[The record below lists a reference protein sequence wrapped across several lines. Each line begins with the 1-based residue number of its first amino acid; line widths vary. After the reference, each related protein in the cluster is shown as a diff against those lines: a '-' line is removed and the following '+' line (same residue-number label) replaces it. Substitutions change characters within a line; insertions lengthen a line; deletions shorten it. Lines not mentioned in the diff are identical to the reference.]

1 MPSNIL
7 STLTTKWATPDFGHI
22 WSVIRSGLVPVLIV
36 VCALILISVILSIV
50 RYFVGKKSYPKTF
63 LELRFPSDTAKT
75 AFATEQ
81 LYVLLHTRSKHQRL
95 SEKIFGPKKIYS
107 FELVSTKSE
116 GIRYI
121 VSVPQKEA
129 DTLQRSL
136 MSFLPGI
143 KIQEVE
149 DYIPADEQKTIRL
162 VELKLSADFVLP
174 LQDQKALSEYDPMS
188 YLTGHMTK
196 LALNELVAFQL
207 VVTPVLPTLHRNVI
221 RRMIEVRQT
230 ISRGL
235 PLSAILKPRF
245 TYIPVVVQVIL
256 KVLLWVIESIIKLAI
271 SLPSLLF
278 DPRSTSIPILQTQT
292 AQARKDDLNP
302 YETELGETIKTK
314 LDQHLFETSLRIF
327 VVANTKEAANYRI
340 DELVAA
346 FRPFASSLQ
355 SIASRKSYLSSVRQ
369 QVKSFQ
375 SRHLPQAIFIQNP
388 ILSSSEL
395 SDLYHFPHTK
405 TTRTE
410 DLLKS
415 KSQEL
420 PAPLTLKNNHNLD
433 VVFGVNNYGNSAS
446 DVGLTDDDRS
456 RHMYLIGQ
464 TGSGKS
470 TVIYHMAKD
479 DIAKGRGLAV
489 IDPHGDLAE
498 DLVATVPESRI
509 DDLIYFN
516 PFDIKHPIGVNLL
529 EITPDLDED
538 ELELEKELVCE
549 SVISIFRRVFNKD
562 ENTDAH
568 RIEYILRNTIYTAF
582 NVKDATIFTI
592 YELLNDPDVRKKAI
606 AKLTDENLLNFW
618 KQEFGKAGSF
628 QVVRMVSGVTA
639 KVGRFLFSPTA
650 KRILEQSKSSINFD
664 AILDESKIL
673 ICNLAEGKLGEDTS
687 QLLGTMIIAKI
698 QQAALRRARNDRTAR
713 TPFYLFVDEFQN
725 FATSSFTKLLSGGR
739 KFGLRITIAEQST
752 AQQSDRNTVNV
763 ILANTGTV
771 VCFRTASP
779 IDEELM
785 LSQFSPLVQPGDI
798 GNLPRYH
805 FYMRL
810 AAMEPTDAFS
820 GETLPMNAPKDEAKI
835 EKLVESSRKNYA
847 IVYQKPEPK
856 ETAQP
861 VKENAKS
868 DAKFTPKIRQQ
879 SGQKKPDV
887 GMDTVSEG

>member
-1 MPSNIL
+1 MPSDIL
-7 STLTTKWATPDFGHI
+7 SVLTTRWVTPDFSHI
-22 WSVIRSGLVPVLIV
+22 WQVILSALFPAFIV
-36 VCALILISVILSIV
+36 VCVFVVVSILLAII
-50 RYFVGKKSYPKTF
+50 RYFLDKRSYPKTF
-63 LELRFPSDTAKT
+63 LELRFPSDTAKS

-81 LYVLLHTRSKHQRL
+81 LYVLLHTRSKQQRL
-95 SEKIFGPKKIYS
+95 VEKLLGPKKIYS
-107 FELVSTKSE
+107 FELVSTKAE

-121 VSVPQKEA
+121 VSVPQKEV
-129 DTLQRSL
+129 DTFQRSL
-136 MSFLPGI
+136 LAFLPGI
-143 KIQEVE
+143 KVQEVE
-149 DYIPADEQKTIRL
+149 DYMQPLQHKLVRL
-162 VELKLSADFVLP
+162 VELKLSADFVVP
-174 LQDQKALSEYDPMS
+174 LQDQKALAEHDPMS

-196 LALNELVAFQL
+196 LALDELVAFQL
-207 VVTPVLPTLHRNVI
+207 VVTPVLPSLHRGI
-221 RRMIEVRQT
+221 MRRIGEVRQS

-235 PLSAILKPRF
+235 PLSTILKPRF
-245 TYIPVVVQVIL
+245 TFIPVVIQVVL
-256 KVLLWVIESIIKLAI
+256 KVALWLIVSIIKLVI

-278 DPRSTSIPILQTQT
+278 DPNSKSIPIFQTDSE
-292 AQARKDDLNP
+292 QAKKDTDDP
-302 YETELGETIKTK
+302 YETELGQALKSK
-314 LDQHLFETSLRIF
+314 LDQHLYETSLRLF
-327 VVANTKEAANYRI
+327 VVSSTQEAARYRI

-346 FRPFASSLQ
+346 FRPFASSTQ
-355 SIASRKSYLSSVRQ
+355 SIVTRKSYLSSVRQ
-369 QVKSFQ
+369 RIKHFQ
-375 SRHLPQAIFIQNP
+375 SRHLSTGLFIQNP
-388 ILSSSEL
+388 VLSSSEL

-410 DLLKS
+410 DLIKS

-420 PAPLTLKNNHNLD
+420 PAPLSLKNNHDLD
-433 VVFGVNNYGNSAS
+433 VVFGTNSYGNSVT

-456 RHMYLIGQ
+456 RHMYLLGQ

-470 TVIYHMAKD
+470 TVIYHMASD
-479 DIAKGRGLAV
+479 DICKGRGLAV

-509 DDLIYFN
+509 NDLIYFN
-516 PFDIKHPIGVNLL
+516 PFDIKHPVGINLL
-529 EITPDLDED
+529 ELTPGLDED
-538 ELELEKELVCE
+538 GLELEKELVCE

-582 NVKDATIFTI
+582 NVKNATIFTI
-592 YELLNDPDVRKKAI
+592 YDLLNDPAVRKEAI
-606 AKLTDENLLNFW
+606 ATLRDENLLNFW

-650 KRILEQSKSSINFD
+650 KRILEQPKSTIKFD
-664 AILDESKIL
+664 DILDSNKIL

-698 QQAALRRARNDRTAR
+698 QQAAVRRARNERATR

-739 KFGLRITIAEQST
+739 KFGLRVTIAEQST

-785 LSQFSPLVQPGDI
+785 LSQFSPLVKPGDI

-810 AAMEPTDAFS
+810 AATEPTDPFS

-835 EKLVESSRKNYA
+835 EKLVEASRNNYTIA
-847 IVYQKPEPK
+847 YQKPGPK
-856 ETAQP
+856 EVATLPKPKTIKAE
-861 VKENAKS
+861 KEVAE
-868 DAKFTPKIRQQ
+868 ATPK
-879 SGQKKPDV
+879 GQKRV
-887 GMDTVSEG
+887 V

>member
-1 MPSNIL
+1 MI
-7 STLTTKWATPDFGHI
+7 TPI
-22 WSVIRSGLVPVLIV
+22 VIVLVALIV
-36 VCALILISVILSIV
+36 ISILLTIV
-50 RYFVGKKSYPKTF
+50 RNVVNRKEYAKTF
-63 LELRFPSDTAKT
+63 LELTFPSDNTKS

-81 LYVLLHTRSKHQRL
+81 LYVLLHSRSKSQRIKERL
-95 SEKIFGPKKIYS
+95 LGQKKVYS
-107 FELVSTKSE
+107 FELVSTKDS

-129 DTLQRSL
+129 EAFQRSML
-136 MSFLPGI
+136 SFLPDI
-143 KIQEVE
+143 KIREVE
-149 DYIPADEQKTIRL
+149 DYVSSEDQKVVRIA
-162 VELKLSADFVLP
+162 ELKLSSDFVLP
-174 LQDQKALSEYDPMS
+174 LLDQKALAEHDPMS

-196 LALNELVAFQL
+196 LALNELTAFQL
-207 VVTPVLPTLHRNVI
+207 VLTPVLPSLHRRI
-221 RRMIEVRQT
+221 IQRTHELKRRIGQ
-230 ISRGL
+230 GL
-235 PLSAILKPRF
+235 PLSPLIQNRSAYMPNAIK
-245 TYIPVVVQVIL
+245 VIFR
-256 KVLLWVIESIIKLAI
+256 SLAWLIDGAVRLVI
-271 SLPSLLF
+271 SLPSLIF
-278 DPRSTSIPILQTQT
+278 DPTNKSIPILQSTVET
-292 AQARKDDLNP
+292 HVKDSANP
-302 YETELGETIKTK
+302 YEKELGEIIKSK
-314 LDQHLFETSLRIF
+314 LDQHLFEVSLRIY
-327 VVANTKEAANYRI
+327 VVANTEQAAQYRT

-346 FRPFASSLQ
+346 FRPFASPQQ
-355 SIASRKSYLSSVRQ
+355 SIVVRKNYLLSVRN
-369 QVKSFQ
+369 QVRSFE
-375 SRHLPQAIFIQNP
+375 SRHLSVGLFIQNP

-410 DLLKS
+410 DLIKS

-420 PAPLTLKNNHNLD
+420 PAPLSLKNNHNLD
-433 VVFGVNNYGNSAS
+433 VVFGVNNYGNSSS

-479 DIAKGRGLAV
+479 DIRKGRGLAV

-529 EITPDLDED
+529 ELTPDLDED

-582 NVKDATIFTI
+582 NVPDATIFTI
-592 YELLNDPDVRKKAI
+592 YDLLNDPEVRKKTI
-606 AKLTDENLLNFW
+606 RTLTDENLINFW
-618 KQEFGKAGSF
+618 KQEFGKAGGY
-628 QVVRMVSGVTA
+628 QVVKMVSGVTA

-650 KRILEQSKSSINFD
+650 KRILEQPKSTIKFD
-664 AILDESKIL
+664 EVLDKSKIL

-698 QQAALRRARNDRTAR
+698 QQAAMRRARNERATR

-739 KFGLRITIAEQST
+739 KFGLRVTIAEQST

-835 EKLVESSRKNYA
+835 EKLVEASRSNYA
-847 IVYQKPEPK
+847 IVYQKPAPK
-856 ETAQP
+856 EVVP
-861 VKENAKS
+861 
-868 DAKFTPKIRQQ
+868 DAKPKA
-879 SGQKKPDV
+879 KKALTV
-887 GMDTVSEG
+887 AQEAVDTLP

>member
-1 MPSNIL
+1 MSSDIL
-7 STLTTKWATPDFGHI
+7 SVLTTRWATPDFNHI
-22 WSVIRSGLVPVLIV
+22 GQVILSALFPAFIV
-36 VCALILISVILSIV
+36 VCVFVGISLLLAVI
-50 RYFVGKKSYPKTF
+50 RYFLDRKSYPKTF
-63 LELRFPSDTAKT
+63 LELRFPSDTAKS

-81 LYVLLHTRSKHQRL
+81 LYVLLHTRSKQQRL
-95 SEKIFGPKKIYS
+95 IEKLLGPKKIYS
-107 FELVSTKSE
+107 FELVSTKAE

-121 VSVPQKEA
+121 VSVPQKEV
-129 DTLQRSL
+129 DTFQRSL
-136 MSFLPGI
+136 LAFLPGI

-149 DYIPADEQKTIRL
+149 DYVQPPENKSTRL

-174 LQDQKALSEYDPMS
+174 LQDQKALSEHDPMS

-207 VVTPVLPTLHRNVI
+207 VVTPVLPSLHRGVM
-221 RRMIEVRQT
+221 RRISEVRQT

-235 PLSAILKPRF
+235 PLSTILKPRF
-245 TYIPVVVQVIL
+245 TFVPVVIQVLL
-256 KVLLWVIESIIKLAI
+256 KVVLWLVESIVKLLI
-271 SLPSLLF
+271 SLPSLIF
-278 DPRSTSIPILQTQT
+278 DPNSKTIPIF
-292 AQARKDDLNP
+292 QADSKQAKKDTDDP
-302 YETELGETIKTK
+302 YETELGQTLKSK
-314 LDQHLFETSLRIF
+314 LDQHLYETSLRMF
-327 VVANTKEAANYRI
+327 VVSNTQEAARYRI
-340 DELVAA
+340 DELIAA
-346 FRPFASSLQ
+346 FRPFASSIQ
-355 SIASRKSYLSSVRQ
+355 SIVARKSYLSSVRQ
-369 QVKSFQ
+369 QVKQFQ
-375 SRHLPQAIFIQNP
+375 ARHLSQSLFVQNP

-395 SDLYHFPHTK
+395 SDVYHFPHTK

-410 DLLKS
+410 DLIKS

-420 PAPLTLKNNHNLD
+420 PAPLSLKNNHNLD
-433 VVFGVNNYGNSAS
+433 VIFGVNNYGNSS
-446 DVGLTDDDRS
+446 SNVGLTDDDRS

-470 TVIYHMAKD
+470 TIIYHMAKD

-529 EITPDLDED
+529 ELTPDLDED

-549 SVISIFRRVFNKD
+549 SIISIFRRVFNKD

-582 NVKDATIFTI
+582 NVPDATIFTI
-592 YELLNDPDVRKKAI
+592 YDLLNDPDIRKKTI
-606 AKLTDENLLNFW
+606 RTLTDENLINFW
-618 KQEFGKAGSF
+618 KQEFGKAGGY
-628 QVVRMVSGVTA
+628 QVVKMVSGVTA

-650 KRILEQSKSSINFD
+650 KRILEQSKSTIKFD
-664 AILDESKIL
+664 EVLDKSKIL

-698 QQAALRRARNDRTAR
+698 QQAAMRRARNERATRTS
-713 TPFYLFVDEFQN
+713 FYLFVDEFQN

-739 KFGLRITIAEQST
+739 KFGLRVTIAEQST

-785 LSQFSPLVQPGDI
+785 LLQFSPLVQPGDI

-810 AAMEPTDAFS
+810 AAMEPTDPFS

-835 EKLVESSRKNYA
+835 EKLVEASRSNYA

-856 ETAQP
+856 VVVPDTKPKAKKAMKVAQEA
-861 VKENAKS
+861 V
-868 DAKFTPKIRQQ
+868 
-879 SGQKKPDV
+879 
-887 GMDTVSEG
+887 DTLP